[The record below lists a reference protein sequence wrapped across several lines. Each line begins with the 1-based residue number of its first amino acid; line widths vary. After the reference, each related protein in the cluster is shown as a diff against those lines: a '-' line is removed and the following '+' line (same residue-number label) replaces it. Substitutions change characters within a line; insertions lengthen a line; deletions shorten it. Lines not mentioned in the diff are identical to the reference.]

1 MSVIMLWQLRGLG
14 SGEKSE
20 KREKGHNVMWPGRQS
35 LVYRSTGTFEG
46 SQVEFEDN
54 QEKAP

>member
-1 MSVIMLWQLRGLG
+1 
-14 SGEKSE
+14 
-20 KREKGHNVMWPGRQS
+20 MWPGRQS

-54 QEKAP
+54 QEKAPLDFKKITFKFSSDSRGVRIDAR